1 MDKIKTFEE
10 KIETAFKMR
19 RFWLFFLSI
28 FAALLLLVGGFCGLG
43 YYYHNHVLPGVYIGD
58 VPVGGMSRAGLT
70 DYLETMNDKMM
81 NEGLQFEYDVGGENK
96 SLVIYPVLMSGSEAV
111 ELVRT
116 DVETGVNNVLAFGK
130 SGNWWLAG
138 FEAIKSYVASKS
150 VSLSGISINI
160 QRLMGV
166 LAEKLSVYETPPVNA
181 SFKISSLEPME
192 YKIMPSAPGRLYD
205 LSGVPDKITY
215 FWSRLEPVKI
225 AVKLRERSPVIT
237 ETDAESVADKLE
249 QVFLADEILLTYTN
263 PYTAAEYKWIIGADK
278 LKAWLEAQRTP
289 KNETVF
295 GLKKEKVT
303 AFLEEKVAPLVVEE
317 AADAKFKI
325 DENGKVVE
333 FLGSHQGAKLDNE
346 KTYQA
351 INEVVWGRT
360 LYDSGAPKSVALQV
374 EVVEPAIKTAD
385 VNNLGIG
392 EVLGVGVSDYS
403 NSPTNRIRNIANA
416 VKKLNGVLIKP
427 GEEFSTLK
435 HTGPFTYAGGYFPEL
450 VIKGDEVKP
459 EIGGGLC
466 QIGTTLFRMA
476 MNSGMKI
483 TNRRNHSLVVF
494 HYNDPVNG
502 NPGTDATV
510 YDPAPDFKFLNDT
523 GNYVL
528 IQTYMDKAKQ
538 DLVFTLWGT
547 KDGRQASYS
556 HPIVLRWYSAGKPKD
571 IETDK
576 LEPGKKQCQNAFAGA
591 DASFVYTRIMPDGKE
606 ENITYTSHYRPLPK
620 ICLIGVEKPKEG
632 ESLVVPP
639 VTDEIVGS
647 VEG

>member
-1 MDKIKTFEE
+1 
-10 KIETAFKMR
+10 MR
-19 RFWLFFLSI
+19 RFWLFCVSI
-28 FAALLLLVGGFCGLG
+28 FVALLLLAGGFCGLG
-43 YYYHNHVLPGVYIGD
+43 YYYNNHVLPGIYIGD
-58 VPVGGMSRAGLT
+58 VPVGGMSRSSLK

-81 NEGLQFEYDVGGENK
+81 NEGLQFEYDVNGANK
-96 SLVIYPVLMSGSEAV
+96 VLTIYPVLMSGSEAI

-116 DVETGVNNVLAFGK
+116 DVETGVNNVIAFGK

-138 FEAIKSYVASKS
+138 FEAIKSYISSKS

-160 QRLMGV
+160 QRLMSM

-181 SFKISSLEPME
+181 SFNISSIEPME
-192 YKIMPSAPGRLYD
+192 YKITPSAPGRLYD

-237 ETDAESVADKLE
+237 EADVENVGDKLE

-263 PYTAAEYKWIIGADK
+263 PYTAAEYKWTIGADK

-289 KNETVF
+289 KDETVF
-295 GLKKEKVT
+295 GLKKEKVM

-317 AADAKFKI
+317 ATDAKFKM
-325 DENGKVVE
+325 DENGKIME
-333 FLGSHQGAKLDNE
+333 FQGSQQGVKLDNE

-374 EVVEPAIKTAD
+374 EVVEPIIKTAD

-403 NSPTNRIRNIANA
+403 NSPTNRIRNITNA

-494 HYNDPVNG
+494 HYNDPING

-523 GNYVL
+523 NNYVL
-528 IQTYMDKAKQ
+528 IQTYMDKVKQ

-556 HPIVLRWYSAGKPKD
+556 HPIVSRWYSAGEPKD

-576 LEPGKKQCQNAFAGA
+576 LEPGKKECQNAFAGA

-606 ENITYTSHYRPLPK
+606 EKTTYTSHYRSLPK

-632 ESLVVPP
+632 DALVVPP
-639 VTDEIVGS
+639 VTEEIVGP

>member
-1 MDKIKTFEE
+1 
-10 KIETAFKMR
+10 
-19 RFWLFFLSI
+19 
-28 FAALLLLVGGFCGLG
+28 
-43 YYYHNHVLPGVYIGD
+43 
-58 VPVGGMSRAGLT
+58 
-70 DYLETMNDKMM
+70 
-81 NEGLQFEYDVGGENK
+81 
-96 SLVIYPVLMSGSEAV
+96 
-111 ELVRT
+111 
-116 DVETGVNNVLAFGK
+116 
-130 SGNWWLAG
+130 
-138 FEAIKSYVASKS
+138 
-150 VSLSGISINI
+150 
-160 QRLMGV
+160 
-166 LAEKLSVYETPPVNA
+166 SVYETPPVNA

-192 YKIMPSAPGRLYD
+192 YKITPSSPGRLYD
-205 LSGVPDKITY
+205 LSGAPEKITY

-237 ETDAESVADKLE
+237 EADVESVGDKLE
-249 QVFLADEILLTYTN
+249 RVFLADEILLTYTN
-263 PYTAAEYKWIIGADK
+263 PHTALEYKWTIGADK
-278 LKAWLEAQRTP
+278 IKAWLEVQRTL
-289 KNETVF
+289 KNEVVF
-295 GLKKEKVT
+295 GLKKEKVM
-303 AFLEEKVAPLVVEE
+303 AFLEEKAAPVVVEE
-317 AADAKFKI
+317 AADAKFKM
-325 DENGKVVE
+325 DENGKIME
-333 FLGSHQGAKLDNE
+333 FQGSQQGVKLDNE

-374 EVVEPAIKTAD
+374 EIVEPTIKTAD

-403 NSPTNRIRNIANA
+403 NSPTNRIRNITNA
-416 VKKLNGVLIKP
+416 VKKLNGILIKP

-523 GNYVL
+523 NNYVL
-528 IQTYMDKAKQ
+528 IQTYMDKVKK
-538 DLVFTLWGT
+538 DLIFTLWGA

-556 HPIVLRWYSAGKPKD
+556 HPIVSKWYSSGEPKD

-576 LEPGKKQCQNAFAGA
+576 LEPGKKECQNAFVGA
-591 DASFVYTRIMPDGKE
+591 DASFVYTRVMPDGKE
-606 ENITYTSHYRPLPK
+606 EKTTYTSHYRSLPK
-620 ICLIGVEKPKEG
+620 ICLIGVEKPREG
-632 ESLVVPP
+632 GAFVVPP
-639 VTDEIVGS
+639 VTEEIVGL